1 MTYTASWTLNLPTSW
16 MAKPLRA
23 VADYTVSNVD
33 KISADNET
41 SVRLCNYTEVYN
53 HEFIT
58 LDLDF
63 MQATASE
70 SEIEKFTLHVGDVI
84 ITKDSESWDDIGVP
98 ALVKETSYDLVCGY
112 HLAILR
118 PHKRDL
124 EGRFLLRCLQ
134 AKPVRLQLELAA
146 NGVTRFGIPKAEI
159 GSMTIPV
166 PPLYQQ
172 HAIADYLDRKTAH
185 LAGLIAV
192 KERLLELLAEKRHA
206 VITRAITR
214 GLNTDVPLRDSGLP
228 WPAQIP
234 QEWDLLKLK
243 WLVKSVESGV
253 SVNATDQPKETGYV
267 GVLKTSA
274 VSGGRF
280 HPNENKVVWASEID
294 RVSCPVKHDS
304 IIMSRMNTPS
314 LVGESGYVDQD
325 YPELYLPDRLW
336 EILFNN
342 RLVYT
347 PFMSHVL
354 SSSGARDSLS
364 SMATG
369 TSASMKNLSKEEM
382 LTLTVPLPTIPEQ
395 QDIVVYISNET
406 SKIDALRLATEHTI
420 TLLKERRAALIAAVV
435 TGKIKVV

>member
-1 MTYTASWTLNLPTSW
+1 MKHIGSWILHLPTSW

-33 KISADNET
+33 KISLDDET
-41 SVRLCNYTEVYN
+41 PVRLCNYTDVYN

-63 MQATASE
+63 LKATANE
-70 SEIEKFTLHVGDVI
+70 SEIEKFTLHVDDVV

-98 ALVKETSYDLVCGY
+98 ALVRETSDDLVCGY

-118 PHKRDL
+118 PHKSDL
-124 EGRFLLRCLQ
+124 EGRFLFRCLQ
-134 AKPVRLQLELAA
+134 AKPVRLHLEMAA
-146 NGVTRFGIPKAEI
+146 NGITRFGIPKAEI
-159 GSMTIPV
+159 GSMAIPV

-172 HAIADYLDRKTAH
+172 CIIADYLDRKTTH
-185 LAGLIAV
+185 MDSLVAV
-192 KERLLELLAEKRHA
+192 KERLLELLAEKRRVLISSA
-206 VITRAITR
+206 VTR
-214 GLNTDVPLRDSGLP
+214 GLDPDVLLRDTGLL

-243 WLVKSVESGV
+243 WLITTVESGV
-253 SVNATDQPKETGYV
+253 SVNATDQPAETGCI

-274 VSGGRF
+274 VIGGRF
-280 HPNENKVVWASEID
+280 HPNENKAVWPSEID

-314 LVGESGYVDQD
+314 LVGENGYVDRD

-342 RLVYT
+342 RRVYT

-354 SSSGARDSLS
+354 SSRGARDSLS

-382 LTLTVPLPTIPEQ
+382 LCLTVPLPTIPEQ
-395 QDIVVYISNET
+395 QDIVVHISNET
-406 SKIDALRLATEHTI
+406 SKIDALHSATERTI
-420 TLLKERRAALIAAVV
+420 ALLKERRNALIAAAV
-435 TGKIKVV
+435 TGQIEVA